1 MVFVDAKVFL
11 PLLVALAAL
20 AAPLD
25 DINPDVSPTA
35 DVSVDSDPVVDID
48 ATPDVDAAS
57 PLAPVTTMTTAQVDA
72 FTPYTYYASAGYCN
86 PSVTRNW
93 TCGVNCDANPGF
105 QPIASG
111 GDGAIIQ
118 FCL

>member
-25 DINPDVSPTA
+25 GVNS

-48 ATPDVDAAS
+48 ATLDVDAAS

-72 FTPYTYYASAGYCN
+72 FTPYAYYVSAGYCN
-86 PSVTRNW
+86 PSITRNW
-93 TCGVNCDANPGF
+93 TCGANCDANPGF